1 MTTPRTGTE
10 DFFLRLA
17 KELEVLGP
25 EETNDLVAEIR
36 GHLAEAAKETSGD
49 EYGALARFG
58 SPEILAAR
66 ILEERGVL
74 PGGPGLPEAPAWM
87 RWIARMM
94 DVSIWMAV
102 PLVLALVPLT
112 VYFWGP
118 AAHTPLPGLNPLWL
132 VFLWFLVA
140 AVAAATG
147 WWAIRRRER
156 PRATTTG
163 MSIMGLRRVHIGES
177 LRTVRVS
184 QVPGVSHSPL
194 GRIRPLLSALL
205 ALAMVV
211 LFFCALSWSSA
222 HAYKVEHEATI
233 KSAMTNAQSGVYIV
247 QTLYD
252 MAIEETA
259 TEEDL
264 RSFFAQGAT
273 SGLTELLER
282 RASAQID
289 SYWISLSAIP
299 DYDSLA
305 GRLTCPITDEITV
318 PVLVTEYSTAPDT
331 CSYYEYNVSWVSTEL
346 GESEWEGQWLITS
359 AKQVERVVYSE
370 SE

>member
-1 MTTPRTGTE
+1 
-10 DFFLRLA
+10 
-17 KELEVLGP
+17 
-25 EETNDLVAEIR
+25 
-36 GHLAEAAKETSGD
+36 
-49 EYGALARFG
+49 
-58 SPEILAAR
+58 
-66 ILEERGVL
+66 
-74 PGGPGLPEAPAWM
+74 
-87 RWIARMM
+87 MM

-177 LRTVRVS
+177 LRTVRGS

-233 KSAMTNAQSGVYIV
+233 KSAMTNAQSACILSRPSMTWPSRRCYRRGPPV
-247 QTLYD
+247 L
-252 MAIEETA
+252 
-259 TEEDL
+259 L
-264 RSFFAQGAT
+264 RPRCHQWSH
-273 SGLTELLER
+273 
-282 RASAQID
+282 RASRT
-289 SYWISLSAIP
+289 
-299 DYDSLA
+299 A
-305 GRLTCPITDEITV
+305 GI
-318 PVLVTEYSTAPDT
+318 
-331 CSYYEYNVSWVSTEL
+331 CSD
-346 GESEWEGQWLITS
+346 
-359 AKQVERVVYSE
+359 R
-370 SE
+370 